1 MENQID
7 KTEMIRIRG
16 SYSHKYGV
24 EIDEWAAICLCEF
37 QDNFKGLN
45 NSLNESTKEIV
56 KAASLIKGQ
65 VKPIYFSSE
74 EQAYKY
80 GLSSRFYPFLA
91 SIIGILLIWIA
102 YCVFGLQKEEKAN
115 LKLFNNLI
123 SNGLLISNNGELKL
137 VLKAKHKKNNV
148 FGTYFEYDSKKDRLM
163 VPLKPDQT
171 D

>member
-1 MENQID
+1 MENQ
-7 KTEMIRIRG
+7 KSHEEMFRIRNK
-16 SYSHKYGV
+16 YNAKYGM
-24 EIDEWAAICLCEF
+24 EIDEWSAVILCELE
-37 QDNFKGLN
+37 DNFKGLN
-45 NSLNESTKEIV
+45 KSLNGSTKEIEQ
-56 KAASLIKGQ
+56 AATFIKGQ
-65 VKPIYFSSE
+65 VKPIYFSTE

-91 SIIGILLIWIA
+91 SIIGILLMWIA
-102 YCVFGLQKEEKAN
+102 YCIFGLQKEEKAN

-123 SNGLLISNNGELKL
+123 SNGLLISDHGELKL
-137 VLKAKHKKNNV
+137 ILKAKGNKDNV